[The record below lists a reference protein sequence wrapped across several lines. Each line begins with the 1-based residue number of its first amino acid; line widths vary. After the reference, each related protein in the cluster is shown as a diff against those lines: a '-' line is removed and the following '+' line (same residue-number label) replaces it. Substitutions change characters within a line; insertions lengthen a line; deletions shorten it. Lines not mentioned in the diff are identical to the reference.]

1 MSHITLVDKVSSAL
15 KPGNMEEDN
24 SEDEDLSGN
33 DDEEMSEDE
42 DPDDAITLIQYQDEA
57 RWESL
62 IRKNPQSSEV
72 SPKKGRVEV
81 ESAFS

>member
-15 KPGNMEEDN
+15 KPGNIEEDN
-24 SEDEDLSGN
+24 SEDEDLPGD
-33 DDEEMSEDE
+33 DDEEMPEDE
-42 DPDDAITLIQYQDEA
+42 GPDDAITLIQYQDEA